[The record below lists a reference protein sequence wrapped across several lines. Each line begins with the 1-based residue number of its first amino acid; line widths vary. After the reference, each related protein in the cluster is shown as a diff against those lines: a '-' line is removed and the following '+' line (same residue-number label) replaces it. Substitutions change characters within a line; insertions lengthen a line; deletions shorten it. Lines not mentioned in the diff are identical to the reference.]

1 MQCPEC
7 QFENR
12 EEAIFCRGCGAS
24 LKSDISCPNCEA
36 SNPPDSKFCE
46 KCGQGLK
53 PPNAGRPLKYSEP
66 QSYTPKFLADKILT
80 NRSSIE
86 GERKLVTVLFADV
99 ANSTAM
105 FEKLDPEDVH
115 IIMDG
120 CFKFLMDEVHRYEG
134 TVNQFLG
141 DGVMAIF
148 GAPVAHED
156 HAQRACFSS
165 LSIMKAAQQYSAK
178 LNNEYRIDFKLRI
191 GLNSGSVVVGSIGD
205 DLRMDYTAD
214 GDVTNLASRMESL
227 AKPGTILVSGDT
239 YRLVRDYFVFESLGK
254 VEVKGKEEPQEAF
267 ELLKPSEVKTRIG
280 ASVAKGL
287 SRLVGP
293 KNSIAALRE
302 VYEKVRSGTGQ
313 VVGVVG
319 EAGVGKSRLLMEFER
334 SILESENIF
343 LIGQCY
349 HYGWSMA
356 YLPLRD
362 LLRSYFGIED
372 SDQEFVIKKKMKEKI
387 VCLDSKL
394 LNSLSP
400 LMSLLS
406 LKLEDE
412 TWHKLQPKDRR
423 DMTFKSL
430 RDLFMRLSQEKP
442 LVLAVEDL
450 HWIDKTSEDFLTY
463 LIEGIAGS
471 KILLIL
477 LYRTEYA
484 HQWDSKTYYTKI
496 RLNQLDLQSSAELIS
511 EILEGGEVAPE
522 LQELIFDRSAG
533 NPLFLEEMA
542 YSVLENE
549 FVKKMDNQYILSRQM
564 LDLKVPDTL
573 QGIIAARLDRLEDNL
588 KSTMQMASVIGRD
601 FTFRI
606 LQKTTGMR
614 EELKSYLFHLQG
626 LEFIYE
632 KQLLSEL
639 QYIFKHA
646 LTQEVAYNSLLRKKR
661 KKLHEKIGQA
671 IEEIYPDRL
680 EEFQEML
687 AYHYS
692 NSPDLNKACKYL
704 KLAAASAAS
713 RYSTMESFIYYRET
727 LLILK
732 KYPQTIENQKEQ
744 IEVIHLMSG
753 PMFILGYPEDSLQI
767 LEYGEQLS
775 KELGDDRSLGIFY
788 SWIGRFYT
796 VRKGDPLLGVKYAEK
811 SFEQAEKI
819 QDVTL
824 VTRAGFD
831 LCTPYNISGQFYKQV
846 EVSQKAVNLIEKTE
860 KVDESFGTGL
870 NLYSLLN
877 GYVGFADGM
886 LGRFEKGKL
895 FLDKGIHFASKIN
908 DKTVLGHLQYLYG
921 WIFLVEGDGENTIVH
936 FQKSIRFIEEVKYFT
951 ILSTAL
957 TGLGWGYYLN
967 GEMETAQRFIEKGLK
982 AQNESGISFFLST
995 HHLALSII
1003 HYDFEYYEKAFKRIE
1018 EALRLSQKNKEN
1030 HFEGYSKIWFGRIL
1044 GKMKPSQTEKAEEA
1058 MVQGINILEDLMIKP
1073 WSTQGYLFL
1082 GELYTNTGQRDKAP
1096 ENLKKAEHLF
1106 KEMGMEYWL
1115 AKTNEVMGSLK

>member
-1 MQCPEC
+1 MKCPKC

-46 KCGQGLK
+46 KCGQDLK
-53 PPNAGRPLKYSEP
+53 SPKASPPLNYSEP

-80 NRSSIE
+80 SRSSIE
-86 GERKLVTVLFADV
+86 GERKLVTVLFADA

-120 CFKFLMDEVHRYEG
+120 CLRFLMDEVHRYEG

-165 LSIMKAAQQYSAK
+165 LSIVKAAQQYAAK
-178 LNNEYRIDFKLRI
+178 LNKEYRIDFKLRI

-239 YRLVRDYFVFESLGK
+239 YRLVRDYFVFEFLGK

-267 ELLKPSEVKTRIG
+267 ELLNPSEVKTRIG

-287 SRLVGP
+287 SRLVGR

-302 VYEKVRSGTGQ
+302 VYEKVRSGKGQ

-334 SILESENIF
+334 SILENENTY

-349 HYGWSMA
+349 HYGGSMA

-362 LLRSYFGIED
+362 ILRSYFGVED

-387 VCLDSKL
+387 VCLDDKL
-394 LNSLSP
+394 LSSLSP

-406 LKLEDE
+406 LKVEDE
-412 TWHKLQPKDRR
+412 TWQKLQPKDRR
-423 DMTFKSL
+423 EKTFKGL
-430 RDLFMRLSQEKP
+430 CDLFMRLSQEKP

-463 LIEGIAGS
+463 LIGGIAGS

-496 RLNQLDLQSSAELIS
+496 GLNQLGLQSSAELIS

-522 LQELIFDRSAG
+522 LQELMFDRSAG

-542 YSVLENE
+542 YSLLENK
-549 FVKKMDNQYILSRQM
+549 FVKKVDNQYVLSRQVS
-564 LDLKVPDTL
+564 DLKVPDTL
-573 QGIIAARLDRLEDNL
+573 QGIIAARIDRLEDNL
-588 KSTMQMASVIGRD
+588 KRTMQMASVIGRD
-601 FTFRI
+601 FAFRI

-614 EELKSYLFHLQG
+614 EELKSYLFYLQG

-639 QYIFKHA
+639 EYIFKHA

-692 NSPDLNKACKYL
+692 KSPDLNKACKYL
-704 KLAAASAAS
+704 KLAAANATS
-713 RYSTMESFIYYRET
+713 RYSTMESFTYYRET

-744 IEVIHLMSG
+744 IEIIHLMSG

-767 LEYGEQLS
+767 LEYGERLS

-788 SWIGRFYT
+788 SWIGRFFT
-796 VRKGDPLLGVKYAEK
+796 IRKGDPLLGVKYAEK
-811 SFEQAEKI
+811 SFDQAEKI
-819 QDVTL
+819 QDVDL

-846 EVSQKAVNLIEKTE
+846 EVSQKVVNLIEKAE
-860 KVDESFGTGL
+860 KVNESFGTGL

-877 GYVGFADGM
+877 GYVGFANGM

-895 FLDKGIHFASKIN
+895 FLDKGINFASEIS

-921 WIFLVEGDGENTIVH
+921 WICLVEGAGENTIAH
-936 FQKSIRFIEEVKYFT
+936 FQKSIRFIEEVKYFA

-957 TGLGWGYYLN
+957 TGLGWGYYLK
-967 GEMETAQRFIEKGLK
+967 GEMETAQRYIEKGLK

-1044 GKMKPSQTEKAEEA
+1044 GKMKPSQTEKAEEF

-1106 KEMGMEYWL
+1106 KEMGMDYWL
-1115 AKTNEVMGSLK
+1115 AKTNEVMGSL